1 MSRKGVGYLRY
12 SSDNQSEN
20 SISYQRK
27 NIERYCELNGI
38 ELVDEFVDRAKS
50 GTTVARR
57 GLQNLLAAAAEPNR
71 SWDIVL
77 VSDLSRYARNV
88 RDAFEMEALFQ
99 SRNITLISVTQDFGQ
114 SNEAFLSRGITHL
127 LNEYYSKNL
136 AKHTHAG
143 MRTKA
148 AEAKWMGGIVPLG
161 YKKASNGT
169 LVIDEEKAQTVRAI
183 FNMIELG
190 YSKQGIVDYL
200 NANNLR
206 TAKGVPFKIGSLTSI
221 LKQERY
227 CGLYIWNKTAS
238 KNPVTHK
245 RNSSKTKAKDEQV
258 LINDGCPA
266 IISREQF
273 DRVQELMK
281 NRRSTLCSKHHYM
294 LTGLGIVRCKECGA
308 KMTGNPKTSHGRSYL
323 TYSCPNHKKN
333 GCKTKDVKAS
343 ELDYAIAELLAQG
356 ILDFYNCVSAN
367 NDVEISKL
375 ESRRNQIAEREQ
387 KVVYAIEEAGVDQ
400 VTVLIERLRELEN
413 EKKNLDELLSNLKND
428 NHHWDNLHKR
438 AELRKYLM
446 ESKAPE
452 VRAYIKR
459 VFDRILISN
468 EDIELVFIE

>member
-161 YKKASNGT
+161 
-169 LVIDEEKAQTVRAI
+169 
-183 FNMIELG
+183 
-190 YSKQGIVDYL
+190 
-200 NANNLR
+200 
-206 TAKGVPFKIGSLTSI
+206 
-221 LKQERY
+221 
-227 CGLYIWNKTAS
+227 
-238 KNPVTHK
+238 
-245 RNSSKTKAKDEQV
+245 
-258 LINDGCPA
+258 
-266 IISREQF
+266 
-273 DRVQELMK
+273 
-281 NRRSTLCSKHHYM
+281 
-294 LTGLGIVRCKECGA
+294 
-308 KMTGNPKTSHGRSYL
+308 
-323 TYSCPNHKKN
+323 
-333 GCKTKDVKAS
+333 
-343 ELDYAIAELLAQG
+343 
-356 ILDFYNCVSAN
+356 
-367 NDVEISKL
+367 
-375 ESRRNQIAEREQ
+375 
-387 KVVYAIEEAGVDQ
+387 
-400 VTVLIERLRELEN
+400 
-413 EKKNLDELLSNLKND
+413 
-428 NHHWDNLHKR
+428 
-438 AELRKYLM
+438 
-446 ESKAPE
+446 
-452 VRAYIKR
+452 
-459 VFDRILISN
+459 
-468 EDIELVFIE
+468 